1 MAKTKFIMDRAEDE
15 LNENQREYLKTLN
28 NQLRNKPREL
38 TKKQQQQI
46 IQVYKKAYMD
56 TINRGI
62 KNAYGDSKAVKNL
75 TAAYSQQIYD
85 ELLKVVMKYNSQAA
99 KDLSDINKQMMQLL
113 MGDGYQQIKEQV
125 DKLVDIVNA
134 DTVEQLIRGKLY
146 EDRKGLDKRL
156 WSCTN
161 TSGEKI
167 EDAVASCMA
176 EGMSAADMAEN
187 LKQFAMGGH
196 HTWSR
201 NKIREKLGSGYA
213 RKYSGGLDYESLR
226 LARTTITHQAQI
238 ETINT
243 RKVNPYMGG
252 VKWHSNHEAG
262 RTCDLCN
269 SRDGHIFI
277 VDKEDIPLDHPNGAC
292 WLEPV
297 WMINGKEATPEEIAK
312 DMRAWANG
320 EKNSGA
326 MDKIPEYKGL
336 GGTAKTKPKTTRVK
350 TTTTK
355 KKTATTKT
363 TKKTT
368 TTAQGG
374 IYTPEERAAKYT
386 ELHETLKKQI
396 SKTNKKYTTEGILEA
411 LKQAP
416 LDVQDIYLS
425 IGEFQRTNSTG
436 GAFYSLGD
444 KKIHMSLKDDR
455 NLRIRYFGEK
465 HRYDVLFHEWGHLID
480 DQGVTKRSKEYK
492 FADGKELMF
501 AKITM
506 DTAVKPTGLAQS
518 FERDMNNWKA
528 KWVEEKFQGKKTL
541 ADTPAPLVNGKFAD
555 FLQQNE
561 VFTIALQDAAR
572 GMSKGAVKTKWGHD
586 TNYYTRNAVGNINE
600 YEAACIEVSSELW
613 AEISSSMTQPETR
626 KFLYENFPEMMKS
639 YEKIVKKTLKTIKK

>member
-1 MAKTKFIMDRAEDE
+1 MAKTQFISDTQTQNG
-15 LNENQREYLKTLN
+15 LEYLETLN
-28 NQLRNKPREL
+28 KQLRNKPREL
-38 TKKQQQQI
+38 TKYQQQQI

-62 KNAYGDSKAVKNL
+62 KNAYGDNKAVKNL

-85 ELLKVVMKYNSQAA
+85 ELLKVVMKYNSKVAN
-99 KDLSDINKQMMQLL
+99 DLSDINKQMMQLL
-113 MGDGYQQIKEQV
+113 MGDGYQQIKDQV

-134 DTVEQLIRGKLY
+134 DTVEQLIRGKVY

-176 EGMSAADMAEN
+176 EGMGAAEMAEN
-187 LKQFAMGGH
+187 LKEFAMGGH

-213 RKYSGGLDYESLR
+213 RKYSGGLDYEALR
-226 LARTTITHQAQI
+226 LARTTITHQSQI

-269 SRDGHIFI
+269 ERDGHIFI

-326 MDKIPEYKGL
+326 MNKIPEYKGL
-336 GGTAKTKPKTTRVK
+336 GGTKQPAKSI
-350 TTTTK
+350 
-355 KKTATTKT
+355 KKTI
-363 TKKTT
+363 KK
-368 TTAQGG
+368 AVKQRG
-374 IYTPEERAAKYT
+374 IYTEEERAAKYT

-416 LDVQDIYLS
+416 LEVQDMYLS
-425 IGEFQRTNSTG
+425 IGKFQRTNSTG
-436 GAFYSLGD
+436 GAFYSPTD
-444 KKIHMSLKDDR
+444 KKIHMSLKDER
-455 NLRIRYFGEK
+455 NLRIQFGEK
-465 HRYDVLFHEWGHLID
+465 HRYDVLFHEWGHMID
-480 DQGVTKRSKEYK
+480 DQATPDDFKMYRFSGGSEPMYN
-492 FADGKELMF
+492 
-501 AKITM
+501 KITLKN
-506 DTAVKPTGLAQS
+506 AIKPTGLAQS
-518 FERDMNNWKA
+518 FERDMKNWQA
-528 KWVEEKFQGKKTL
+528 KWVQEKFHGKKTL
-541 ADTPAPLVNGKFAD
+541 ENTPAALVNGKFAD
-555 FLQQNE
+555 FLHDNE
-561 VFTIALQDAAR
+561 VFTIALQDAAK
-572 GMSKGAVKTKWGHD
+572 GMSAGAVKTKWGHD
-586 TNYYTRNAVGNINE
+586 AKYYTRNQDGNISA
-600 YEAACIEVSSELW
+600 YESACIEVSSELW
-613 AEISSSMTQPETR
+613 AEISSNMTQPETR

-639 YEKIVKKTLKTIKK
+639 YDKIVKDTLKQFKK

>member
-1 MAKTKFIMDRAEDE
+1 MGKTKFIMNKPEDE

-56 TINRGI
+56 TINKGI

-85 ELLKVVMKYNSQAA
+85 ELLKVVMKYNSKVAN
-99 KDLSDINKQMMQLL
+99 DLADINKQMMQLL
-113 MGDGYQQIKEQV
+113 MGDGYKQIKDQV

-134 DTVEQLIRGKLY
+134 DTVEQVIQGKLY
-146 EDRKGLDKRL
+146 EKRKGLDKRL

-176 EGMSAADMAEN
+176 EGMGAAEMAEN

-326 MDKIPEYKGL
+326 MNKIPEYKGL
-336 GGTAKTKPKTTRVK
+336 GGTAKSKVVK
-350 TTTTK
+350 SKATK
-355 KKTATTKT
+355 KRSTK
-363 TKKTT
+363 
-368 TTAQGG
+368 QRG
-374 IYTPEERAAKYT
+374 IYTQEERAAKYT
-386 ELHETLKKQI
+386 ELEQVLKKQI

-411 LKQAP
+411 LKHAP
-416 LDVQDIYLS
+416 LEVQDMYLS
-425 IGEFQRTNSTG
+425 IGKFQRTNSTG
-436 GAFYSLGD
+436 GAFYSPTD
-444 KKIHMSLKDDR
+444 KKIHMSLKDER
-455 NLRIRYFGEK
+455 NLRIQFGEK
-465 HRYDVLFHEWGHLID
+465 HRYDVLFHEWGHMID
-480 DQGVTKRSKEYK
+480 DQATPDDFKMYRFSGGSEPMYN
-492 FADGKELMF
+492 
-501 AKITM
+501 KITLKN
-506 DTAVKPTGLAQS
+506 AIKPTGLAQA

-528 KWVEEKFQGKKTL
+528 KWVEEKFHGKKTL
-541 ADTPAPLVNGKFAD
+541 DNTPAPLVNGKFAD
-555 FLQQNE
+555 FLHANE
-561 VFTIALQDAAR
+561 VHTIALQDAAK
-572 GMSKGAVKTKWGHD
+572 GMSAGAVKTKWGHD
-586 TNYYTRNAVGNINE
+586 LKYYTRNQDGNISA
-600 YEAACIEVSSELW
+600 YESACIEVSSELW
-613 AEISSSMTQPETR
+613 AEISSNMTQPETR

-639 YEKIVKKTLKTIKK
+639 YDKIVKDTLKQFKK

>member
-1 MAKTKFIMDRAEDE
+1 MARTEFSGVGNTQNSID
-15 LNENQREYLKTLN
+15 YFKTLN
-28 NQLRNKPREL
+28 GQLNNKPREL

-62 KNAYGDSKAVKNL
+62 KNAYGDNKAVKNL

-85 ELLKVVMKYNSQAA
+85 ELLKVVMKYNSKVA

-125 DKLVDIVNA
+125 DKLVDIVNT

-312 DMRAWANG
+312 DMKAWANG

-326 MDKIPEYKGL
+326 MNKIPEYKGL
-336 GGTAKTKPKTTRVK
+336 GGTETPTKSI
-350 TTTTK
+350 
-355 KKTATTKT
+355 KKTIKRAVK
-363 TKKTT
+363 
-368 TTAQGG
+368 QRG
-374 IYTPEERAAKYT
+374 IYTEEERAAKYT
-386 ELHETLKKQI
+386 ELEQVLKKQI

-416 LDVQDIYLS
+416 LEVQDMYLS
-425 IGEFQRTNSTG
+425 IGKFQRTNSTG
-436 GAFYSLGD
+436 GAFYSPTD
-444 KKIHMSLKDDR
+444 KKIHMSLKDER
-455 NLRIRYFGEK
+455 NLRIQFGEK
-465 HRYDVLFHEWGHLID
+465 HRYDVLFHEWGHMID
-480 DQGVTKRSKEYK
+480 DQATPDDFKMYRFSGGSEPMYN
-492 FADGKELMF
+492 
-501 AKITM
+501 KITLKN
-506 DTAVKPTGLAQS
+506 AIKPTGLAQA

-528 KWVEEKFQGKKTL
+528 KWVEEKFHGKKTL
-541 ADTPAPLVNGKFAD
+541 DNTPAPLVNGKFAD
-555 FLQQNE
+555 FLHDNE
-561 VFTIALQDAAR
+561 VFTIALQDAAK
-572 GMSKGAVKTKWGHD
+572 GMSAGAVKTKWGHD
-586 TNYYTRNAVGNINE
+586 AKYYTRNQDGNISA
-600 YEAACIEVSSELW
+600 YESACIEVSSELW

-639 YEKIVKKTLKTIKK
+639 YDKLVKDTLKQFKK

>member
-1 MAKTKFIMDRAEDE
+1 MGRTEFDGNRNTQNAID
-15 LNENQREYLKTLN
+15 YLKTLN
-28 NQLRNKPREL
+28 GQLNNKPKEL

-85 ELLKVVMKYNSQAA
+85 ELLKVVMKYNSKVAT
-99 KDLSDINKQMMQLL
+99 DLSDTNKQMMQLL
-113 MGDGYQQIKEQV
+113 MGDGYQQIKDQV

-134 DTVEQLIRGKLY
+134 DTVEQLIRGKVY

-187 LKQFAMGGH
+187 LKEFAMGGH

-213 RKYSGGLDYESLR
+213 RKYSSGLDYESLR

-312 DMRAWANG
+312 DMKAWANG

-326 MDKIPEYKGL
+326 MNKIPEYKGL
-336 GGTAKTKPKTTRVK
+336 GGTKAPAKSI
-350 TTTTK
+350 
-355 KKTATTKT
+355 KKTI
-363 TKKTT
+363 KK
-368 TTAQGG
+368 AVKQRG
-374 IYTPEERAAKYT
+374 IYTEEERAAKYT

-416 LDVQDIYLS
+416 LEVQDMYLS
-425 IGEFQRTNSTG
+425 IGKFQRTNSTG
-436 GAFYSLGD
+436 GAFYSPTD
-444 KKIHMSLKDDR
+444 KKIHMSLKDER
-455 NLRIRYFGEK
+455 NLRIQFGEK
-465 HRYDVLFHEWGHLID
+465 HRYDVLFHEWGHMID
-480 DQGVTKRSKEYK
+480 DQATPDDFKMYRFSGGSEPMYS
-492 FADGKELMF
+492 
-501 AKITM
+501 KITLKN
-506 DTAVKPTGLAQS
+506 AIKPTGLAQA

-528 KWVEEKFQGKKTL
+528 KWVEEKFHGKKTL
-541 ADTPAPLVNGKFAD
+541 DNTPAPLVNGKFAD
-555 FLQQNE
+555 FLHDNE
-561 VFTIALQDAAR
+561 VFTIALQDAAK
-572 GMSKGAVKTKWGHD
+572 GMSAGAVKTKWGHD
-586 TNYYTRNAVGNINE
+586 AKYYTRNQDGNISA
-600 YEAACIEVSSELW
+600 YESACIEVSSELW

-639 YEKIVKKTLKTIKK
+639 YDKLVKDTLKQFKK

>member
-1 MAKTKFIMDRAEDE
+1 MGRTEFDGNRNTQNAID
-15 LNENQREYLKTLN
+15 YLKTLN
-28 NQLRNKPREL
+28 GQLNNKPKEL

-85 ELLKVVMKYNSQAA
+85 ELLKVVMKYNSQVAS
-99 KDLSDINKQMMQLL
+99 DLSDINKQMMQLL
-113 MGDGYQQIKEQV
+113 MGDGYQQIKGQV

-134 DTVEQLIRGKLY
+134 DTVEQLIRGKVY
-146 EDRKGLDKRL
+146 EDRKGLNKRL

-176 EGMSAADMAEN
+176 EGMGAAEMAEN

-326 MDKIPEYKGL
+326 MNKIPEYKGL
-336 GGTAKTKPKTTRVK
+336 GGTKQPAKSI
-350 TTTTK
+350 
-355 KKTATTKT
+355 KKTI
-363 TKKTT
+363 KK
-368 TTAQGG
+368 AVKQRG
-374 IYTPEERAAKYT
+374 IYTEEERAAKYT

-416 LDVQDIYLS
+416 LEVQDMYLS
-425 IGEFQRTNSTG
+425 IGKFQRTNSTG
-436 GAFYSLGD
+436 GAFYSPTD
-444 KKIHMSLKDDR
+444 KKIHMSLKDER
-455 NLRIRYFGEK
+455 NLRIQFGEK
-465 HRYDVLFHEWGHLID
+465 HRYDVLFHEWGHMID
-480 DQGVTKRSKEYK
+480 DQATPDDFKMYRFSGGSEPMYN
-492 FADGKELMF
+492 
-501 AKITM
+501 KITLKN
-506 DTAVKPTGLAQS
+506 AIKPTGLAQS
-518 FERDMNNWKA
+518 FERDMKNWQA
-528 KWVEEKFQGKKTL
+528 KWVQEKFHGKKTL
-541 ADTPAPLVNGKFAD
+541 ENTPAALVNGKFAD
-555 FLQQNE
+555 FLHDNE
-561 VFTIALQDAAR
+561 VFTIALQDAAK
-572 GMSKGAVKTKWGHD
+572 GMSAGAVKTKWGHD
-586 TNYYTRNAVGNINE
+586 AKYYTRNQDGNISA
-600 YEAACIEVSSELW
+600 YESACIEVSSELW
-613 AEISSSMTQPETR
+613 AEISSNMTQPETR

-639 YEKIVKKTLKTIKK
+639 YDKIVKDTLKQFKK

>member
-1 MAKTKFIMDRAEDE
+1 MGRTEFSGVGNTQNSID
-15 LNENQREYLKTLN
+15 YFKTLN
-28 NQLRNKPREL
+28 GQLNNKPREL

-85 ELLKVVMKYNSQAA
+85 ELLKVVMKYNSKVAT
-99 KDLSDINKQMMQLL
+99 DLADVNKQMMQLL
-113 MGDGYQQIKEQV
+113 MGDGYKQIKDQV
-125 DKLVDIVNA
+125 DKLVDVVNA
-134 DTVEQLIRGKLY
+134 DTVEQVIRGKLY

-243 RKVNPYMGG
+243 KRVNPYMGG
-252 VKWHSNHEAG
+252 VQWHSNHEAG
-262 RTCDLCN
+262 RTCDACN
-269 SRDGHIFI
+269 ALDGRLFI
-277 VDKEDIPLDHPNGAC
+277 IDKEDIPLDHPNGAC

-297 WMINGKEATPEEIAK
+297 WMINGKKATPEDIAK

-336 GGTAKTKPKTTRVK
+336 GGTKTP
-350 TTTTK
+350 TK
-355 KKTATTKT
+355 SIKKTIKRAVK
-363 TKKTT
+363 
-368 TTAQGG
+368 QRG
-374 IYTPEERAAKYT
+374 IYTEEERAAKYT

-416 LDVQDIYLS
+416 LDVQDMYLS

-444 KKIHMSLKDDR
+444 KKIHMSLKDER

-480 DQGVTKRSKEYK
+480 DQGVAKRSKEYK

-555 FLQQNE
+555 FLDQNE
-561 VFTIALQDAAR
+561 VFTVALQDAVR

-639 YEKIVKKTLKTIKK
+639 YDKIVKDTLKQFKKK

>member
-1 MAKTKFIMDRAEDE
+1 MARTEFSGVGNTQNSID
-15 LNENQREYLKTLN
+15 YFKTLN
-28 NQLRNKPREL
+28 SQLNSKPREL

-56 TINRGI
+56 IINRNIQG
-62 KNAYGDSKAVKNL
+62 AYGDSKAVKNL

-85 ELLKVVMKYNSQAA
+85 ELLKVVKQYNSKAA
-99 KDLSDINKQMMQLL
+99 TQIADINKQMMQLL
-113 MGDGYQQIKEQV
+113 MGDGYQQIKDQV
-125 DKLVDIVNA
+125 DKLVDIVNK
-134 DTVEQLIRGKLY
+134 DTVDQLIRGKVY

-176 EGMSAADMAEN
+176 EGMGAADMAQN
-187 LKQFAMGGH
+187 LKEFAMGGH

-243 RKVNPYMGG
+243 KRVNPYMGG
-252 VKWHSNHEAG
+252 VQWHSNHEAG

-269 SRDGHIFI
+269 ERDGRIFI

-297 WMINGKEATPEEIAK
+297 WMINGKKASPEEIAK
-312 DMRAWANG
+312 DMKAWANG

-336 GGTAKTKPKTTRVK
+336 GGTAKPKTTKAKTTRVK
-350 TTTTK
+350 TTKSKATK
-355 KKTATTKT
+355 
-363 TKKTT
+363 
-368 TTAQGG
+368 GG
-374 IYTPEERAAKYT
+374 IYTEEERAAKYV

-416 LDVQDIYLS
+416 LDVQDMYLS

-436 GAFYSLGD
+436 GAFYSPTD
-444 KKIHMSLKDDR
+444 KKIHMSLKDER
-455 NLRIRYFGEK
+455 NLRINNFGEK
-465 HRYDVLFHEWGHLID
+465 HRYDVLFHEWGHMID
-480 DQGVTKRSKEYK
+480 DQGTPDDFKMYRFSGGSEPMYN
-492 FADGKELMF
+492 
-501 AKITM
+501 KITLKN
-506 DTAVKPTGLAQS
+506 AIKPTGLAQS
-518 FERDMNNWKA
+518 FERDMKNWQA
-528 KWVEEKFQGKKTL
+528 KWVEEKFHGKKTL
-541 ADTPAPLVNGKFAD
+541 DNTPAALVNGKFAD
-555 FLQQNE
+555 FLHENE
-561 VFTIALQDAAR
+561 LYTIALQDAAK
-572 GMSKGAVKTKWGHD
+572 GMSLGAVKTRWGHD
-586 TNYYTRNAVGNINE
+586 LSYYKRNASRQITE
-600 YEAACIEVSSELW
+600 YESACVEVSSELW

-639 YEKIVKKTLKTIKK
+639 YDKMVKDTLKEYKKKVVSK

>member
-1 MAKTKFIMDRAEDE
+1 MGRTEFDGNRNTQNAID
-15 LNENQREYLKTLN
+15 YLKTLN
-28 NQLRNKPREL
+28 GQLNNKPKEL

-62 KNAYGDSKAVKNL
+62 KNAYGDNKAVKNL

-213 RKYSGGLDYESLR
+213 RKYSSGLDYESLR

-312 DMRAWANG
+312 DMKAWANG

-326 MDKIPEYKGL
+326 MNKIPEYKGL
-336 GGTAKTKPKTTRVK
+336 GGTKAPAKSI
-350 TTTTK
+350 
-355 KKTATTKT
+355 KKTI
-363 TKKTT
+363 KK
-368 TTAQGG
+368 AVKQRG
-374 IYTPEERAAKYT
+374 IYTEEERAAKYT

-416 LDVQDIYLS
+416 LEVQDMYLS
-425 IGEFQRTNSTG
+425 IGKFQRTNSTG
-436 GAFYSLGD
+436 GAFYSPTD
-444 KKIHMSLKDDR
+444 KKIHMSLKDER
-455 NLRIRYFGEK
+455 NLRIQFGEK
-465 HRYDVLFHEWGHLID
+465 HRYDVLFHEWGHMID
-480 DQGVTKRSKEYK
+480 DQATPDDFKMYRFSGGSEPMYN
-492 FADGKELMF
+492 
-501 AKITM
+501 KITLKN
-506 DTAVKPTGLAQS
+506 AIKPTGLAQS
-518 FERDMNNWKA
+518 FERDMKNWQA
-528 KWVEEKFQGKKTL
+528 KWVQEKFHGKKTL
-541 ADTPAPLVNGKFAD
+541 ENTPAALVNGKFAD
-555 FLQQNE
+555 FLHDNE
-561 VFTIALQDAAR
+561 VFTIALQDAAK
-572 GMSKGAVKTKWGHD
+572 GMSAGAVKTKWGHD
-586 TNYYTRNAVGNINE
+586 AKYYTRNQDGNISA
-600 YEAACIEVSSELW
+600 YESACIEVSSELW

-639 YEKIVKKTLKTIKK
+639 YDKLVKDTLKQFKK

>member
-1 MAKTKFIMDRAEDE
+1 MGRTEFSGVGNTQNSID
-15 LNENQREYLKTLN
+15 YLKTLN
-28 NQLRNKPREL
+28 GQLNNKPKEL

-75 TAAYSQQIYD
+75 TVSYSQQIYD
-85 ELLKVVMKYNSQAA
+85 ELLKVVMKYNSKVA

-134 DTVEQLIRGKLY
+134 DTVEQLIRGKVY

-187 LKQFAMGGH
+187 LKEFAMGGH

-213 RKYSGGLDYESLR
+213 RKYSSGLDYESLR

-326 MDKIPEYKGL
+326 MNKIPEYKGL
-336 GGTAKTKPKTTRVK
+336 GGTKAPAKSI
-350 TTTTK
+350 
-355 KKTATTKT
+355 KKTI
-363 TKKTT
+363 KK
-368 TTAQGG
+368 AVKQRG
-374 IYTPEERAAKYT
+374 IYTEEERAAKYT

-416 LDVQDIYLS
+416 LEVQDMYLS
-425 IGEFQRTNSTG
+425 IGKFQRTNSTG
-436 GAFYSLGD
+436 GAFYSPTD
-444 KKIHMSLKDDR
+444 KKIHMSLKDER
-455 NLRIRYFGEK
+455 NLRIQFGEK
-465 HRYDVLFHEWGHLID
+465 HRYDVLFHEWGHMID
-480 DQGVTKRSKEYK
+480 DQATPDDFKMYRFSGGSEPMYN
-492 FADGKELMF
+492 
-501 AKITM
+501 KITLKN
-506 DTAVKPTGLAQS
+506 AIKPTGLAQS
-518 FERDMNNWKA
+518 FERDMKNWQA
-528 KWVEEKFQGKKTL
+528 KWVQEKFHGKKTL
-541 ADTPAPLVNGKFAD
+541 ENTPAALVNGKFAD
-555 FLQQNE
+555 FLHDNE
-561 VFTIALQDAAR
+561 VFTIALQDAAK
-572 GMSKGAVKTKWGHD
+572 GMSAGAVKTKWGHD
-586 TNYYTRNAVGNINE
+586 AKYYTRNQDGNISA
-600 YEAACIEVSSELW
+600 YESACIEVSSELW
-613 AEISSSMTQPETR
+613 AEISSNMTQPETR

-639 YEKIVKKTLKTIKK
+639 YDKIVKDTLKQFKKK

>member
-1 MAKTKFIMDRAEDE
+1 MGRTEFSGVGNTQNSID
-15 LNENQREYLKTLN
+15 YFKTLN
-28 NQLRNKPREL
+28 GQLNNKPREL

-85 ELLKVVMKYNSQAA
+85 ELLKVVMKYNSKVAT
-99 KDLSDINKQMMQLL
+99 DLADVNKQMMQLL
-113 MGDGYQQIKEQV
+113 MGDGYKQIKDQV

-134 DTVEQLIRGKLY
+134 DTVEQVIRGKLY

-176 EGMSAADMAEN
+176 EGMGAAEMAQN
-187 LKQFAMGGH
+187 LKEFAMGGH

-226 LARTTITHQAQI
+226 LARTTITHQAQV

-243 RKVNPYMGG
+243 KRVNPYMGG
-252 VKWHSNHEAG
+252 VQWHSNHEAG
-262 RTCDLCN
+262 RTCDACN
-269 SRDGHIFI
+269 ALDGRLFI
-277 VDKEDIPLDHPNGAC
+277 IDKEDIPLDHPNGAC

-297 WMINGKEATPEEIAK
+297 WMINGKKATPEDIAK

-336 GGTAKTKPKTTRVK
+336 GGTKTP
-350 TTTTK
+350 TK
-355 KKTATTKT
+355 SIKKTIKRAVK
-363 TKKTT
+363 
-368 TTAQGG
+368 QRG
-374 IYTPEERAAKYT
+374 IYTEEERAAKYT

-416 LDVQDIYLS
+416 LDVQDMYLS

-444 KKIHMSLKDDR
+444 KKIHMSLKDER

-480 DQGVTKRSKEYK
+480 DQGVAKRSKEYK

-555 FLQQNE
+555 FLDQNE
-561 VFTIALQDAAR
+561 VFTVALQDAAR

-613 AEISSSMTQPETR
+613 AEISSNMTQPETR

-639 YEKIVKKTLKTIKK
+639 YDKIVKDTLKQFKKK

>member
-1 MAKTKFIMDRAEDE
+1 MGRTEFDGNRNTQNAID
-15 LNENQREYLKTLN
+15 YLKTLN
-28 NQLRNKPREL
+28 GQLNNKPKEL

-99 KDLSDINKQMMQLL
+99 KDLSDTNKQMMQLL
-113 MGDGYQQIKEQV
+113 MGDGYQQIKDQV

-134 DTVEQLIRGKLY
+134 DTVEQLIRGKVY

-187 LKQFAMGGH
+187 LKEFAMGGH

-201 NKIREKLGSGYA
+201 NKIREKLGSGYV
-213 RKYSGGLDYESLR
+213 RKYSSGLDYESLR

-312 DMRAWANG
+312 DMKAWANG

-326 MDKIPEYKGL
+326 MNKIPEYKGL
-336 GGTAKTKPKTTRVK
+336 GGTKAPAKSI
-350 TTTTK
+350 
-355 KKTATTKT
+355 KKTI
-363 TKKTT
+363 KK
-368 TTAQGG
+368 AVKQRG
-374 IYTPEERAAKYT
+374 IYTEEERAAKYT

-416 LDVQDIYLS
+416 LEVQDMYLS
-425 IGEFQRTNSTG
+425 IGKFQRTNSTG
-436 GAFYSLGD
+436 GAFYSPTD
-444 KKIHMSLKDDR
+444 KKIHMSLKDER
-455 NLRIRYFGEK
+455 NLRIQFGEK
-465 HRYDVLFHEWGHLID
+465 HRYDVLFHEWGHMID
-480 DQGVTKRSKEYK
+480 DQATRDDFKMYRFSGGSEPMYS
-492 FADGKELMF
+492 
-501 AKITM
+501 KITLKN
-506 DTAVKPTGLAQS
+506 AIKPTGLAQA

-528 KWVEEKFQGKKTL
+528 KWVEEKFHGKKTL
-541 ADTPAPLVNGKFAD
+541 DNTPAPLVNGKFAD
-555 FLQQNE
+555 FLHDNE
-561 VFTIALQDAAR
+561 VFTIALQDAAK
-572 GMSKGAVKTKWGHD
+572 GMSAGAVKTKWGHD
-586 TNYYTRNAVGNINE
+586 AKYYTRNQDGNISA
-600 YEAACIEVSSELW
+600 YESACIEVSSELW

-639 YEKIVKKTLKTIKK
+639 YDKLVKDTLKQFKK

>member
-1 MAKTKFIMDRAEDE
+1 MGRTEFSGVGNTQNSID
-15 LNENQREYLKTLN
+15 YFKTLN
-28 NQLRNKPREL
+28 GQLNNKPKEL

-75 TAAYSQQIYD
+75 TATYSQQIYD
-85 ELLKVVMKYNSQAA
+85 ELLKVVMKYNSKVA
-99 KDLSDINKQMMQLL
+99 KDLSNINKQMMQLL

-134 DTVEQLIRGKLY
+134 DTVEQLIRGKVY

-213 RKYSGGLDYESLR
+213 RKYSSGLDYESLR

-336 GGTAKTKPKTTRVK
+336 GGTKTPAKSI
-350 TTTTK
+350 
-355 KKTATTKT
+355 KKTI
-363 TKKTT
+363 KK
-368 TTAQGG
+368 AVKQRG
-374 IYTPEERAAKYT
+374 IYTEEERAAKYT

-416 LDVQDIYLS
+416 LEVQDMYLS

-436 GAFYSLGD
+436 GAFYSPTD
-444 KKIHMSLKDDR
+444 KKIHMSLKDER

-480 DQGVTKRSKEYK
+480 DQGVAKRSKEYK

-555 FLQQNE
+555 FLDQNE
-561 VFTIALQDAAR
+561 VFTVALQDAAR

-613 AEISSSMTQPETR
+613 AEISSNMTQPETR

-639 YEKIVKKTLKTIKK
+639 YDKIVKDTLKQFKKK

>member
-1 MAKTKFIMDRAEDE
+1 MGRTEFDDNRNTQNAID
-15 LNENQREYLKTLN
+15 YLKTLN
-28 NQLRNKPREL
+28 GQLNNKPKEL

-85 ELLKVVMKYNSQAA
+85 ELLKVVMKYNSKVAN
-99 KDLSDINKQMMQLL
+99 DLADINKQMMQLL
-113 MGDGYQQIKEQV
+113 MGDGYKQIKDQV

-134 DTVEQLIRGKLY
+134 DTVEQVIRGKLY

-176 EGMSAADMAEN
+176 EGMGAAEMAEN

-213 RKYSGGLDYESLR
+213 GKYSGGLDYESLR
-226 LARTTITHQAQI
+226 LARTTITHQAQV

-243 RKVNPYMGG
+243 KRVNPYMGG

-269 SRDGHIFI
+269 ERDGRIFI
-277 VDKEDIPLDHPNGAC
+277 VDKDDIPLDHPNGAC

-326 MDKIPEYKGL
+326 MNKIPEYKGL
-336 GGTAKTKPKTTRVK
+336 GGTKQPAKSI
-350 TTTTK
+350 
-355 KKTATTKT
+355 KKTI
-363 TKKTT
+363 KK
-368 TTAQGG
+368 AVKQRG
-374 IYTPEERAAKYT
+374 IYTEEERAAKYT

-416 LDVQDIYLS
+416 LDVQDMYLS

-444 KKIHMSLKDDR
+444 KKIHMSLKDER

-480 DQGVTKRSKEYK
+480 DQGVAKRSKEYK

-541 ADTPAPLVNGKFAD
+541 ADTPASLVNGKFAD
-555 FLQQNE
+555 FLDQNE
-561 VFTIALQDAAR
+561 VFTVALQDAAR

-613 AEISSSMTQPETR
+613 AELSSNMTQPETR

-639 YEKIVKKTLKTIKK
+639 YDKIVKDTLKQFKK

>member
-1 MAKTKFIMDRAEDE
+1 MEVLGRTEFDGNRNTQNAID
-15 LNENQREYLKTLN
+15 YLKTLN
-28 NQLRNKPREL
+28 GQLNNKPKEL

-99 KDLSDINKQMMQLL
+99 KDLSDTNKQMMQLL
-113 MGDGYQQIKEQV
+113 MGDGYQQIKDQV

-134 DTVEQLIRGKLY
+134 DTVEQLIRGKVY

-187 LKQFAMGGH
+187 LKEFAMGGH

-213 RKYSGGLDYESLR
+213 RKYSSGLDYESLR

-312 DMRAWANG
+312 DMKAWANG

-326 MDKIPEYKGL
+326 MNKIPEYKGL
-336 GGTAKTKPKTTRVK
+336 GGTKAPAKSI
-350 TTTTK
+350 
-355 KKTATTKT
+355 KKTI
-363 TKKTT
+363 KK
-368 TTAQGG
+368 AVKQRG
-374 IYTPEERAAKYT
+374 IYTEEERAAKYT

-416 LDVQDIYLS
+416 LEVQDMYLS
-425 IGEFQRTNSTG
+425 IGKFQRTNSTG
-436 GAFYSLGD
+436 GAFYSPTD
-444 KKIHMSLKDDR
+444 KKIHMSLKDER
-455 NLRIRYFGEK
+455 NLRIQFGEK
-465 HRYDVLFHEWGHLID
+465 HRYDVLFHEWGHMID
-480 DQGVTKRSKEYK
+480 DQATPDDFKMYRFSGGSEPMYS
-492 FADGKELMF
+492 
-501 AKITM
+501 KITLKN
-506 DTAVKPTGLAQS
+506 AIKPTGLAQA

-528 KWVEEKFQGKKTL
+528 KWVEEKFHGKKTL
-541 ADTPAPLVNGKFAD
+541 DNTPAPLVNGKFAD
-555 FLQQNE
+555 FLHDNE
-561 VFTIALQDAAR
+561 VFTIALQDAAK
-572 GMSKGAVKTKWGHD
+572 GMSAGAVKTKWGHD
-586 TNYYTRNAVGNINE
+586 AKYYTRNQDGNISA
-600 YEAACIEVSSELW
+600 YESACIEVSSELW

-639 YEKIVKKTLKTIKK
+639 YDKLVKDTLKQFKK

>member
-1 MAKTKFIMDRAEDE
+1 MARTEFDGNRNTQNAID
-15 LNENQREYLKTLN
+15 YLKTLN
-28 NQLRNKPREL
+28 GQLNNKPKEL

-62 KNAYGDSKAVKNL
+62 KNAYGDDKAVKNL

-85 ELLKVVMKYNSQAA
+85 ELLKVVMKYNSQVAS
-99 KDLSDINKQMMQLL
+99 DLSDINKQMMQLL
-113 MGDGYQQIKEQV
+113 MGDGYQQIKGQV

-134 DTVEQLIRGKLY
+134 DTVEQLIRGKVY
-146 EDRKGLDKRL
+146 EDRKGLNKRL

-176 EGMSAADMAEN
+176 EGMGAAEMAEN

-213 RKYSGGLDYESLR
+213 RKYSSGLDYESLR
-226 LARTTITHQAQI
+226 LARTTITHQSQI

-269 SRDGHIFI
+269 ERDGHIFI

-326 MDKIPEYKGL
+326 MNKIPEYKGL
-336 GGTAKTKPKTTRVK
+336 GGTKQPAKSI
-350 TTTTK
+350 
-355 KKTATTKT
+355 KKTI
-363 TKKTT
+363 KK
-368 TTAQGG
+368 AVKQRG
-374 IYTPEERAAKYT
+374 IYTEEERAAKYT

-416 LDVQDIYLS
+416 LEVQDMYLS
-425 IGEFQRTNSTG
+425 IGKFQRTNSTG
-436 GAFYSLGD
+436 GAFYSPTD
-444 KKIHMSLKDDR
+444 KKIHMSLKDER
-455 NLRIRYFGEK
+455 NLRIQFGEK
-465 HRYDVLFHEWGHLID
+465 HRYDVLFHEWGHMID
-480 DQGVTKRSKEYK
+480 DQATPDDFKMYRFSGGSEPMYN
-492 FADGKELMF
+492 
-501 AKITM
+501 KITLKN
-506 DTAVKPTGLAQS
+506 AIKPTGLAQS
-518 FERDMNNWKA
+518 FERDMKNWQA
-528 KWVEEKFQGKKTL
+528 KWVQEKFHGKKTL
-541 ADTPAPLVNGKFAD
+541 ENTPAALVNGKFAD
-555 FLQQNE
+555 FLHDNE
-561 VFTIALQDAAR
+561 VFTIALQDAAK
-572 GMSKGAVKTKWGHD
+572 GMSAGAVKTKWGHD
-586 TNYYTRNAVGNINE
+586 AKYYTRNQDGNISA
-600 YEAACIEVSSELW
+600 YESACIEVSSELW
-613 AEISSSMTQPETR
+613 AEISSNMTQPETR

-639 YEKIVKKTLKTIKK
+639 YDKIVKDTLKQFKK

>member
-1 MAKTKFIMDRAEDE
+1 MGRTEFDGNRNTQNAID
-15 LNENQREYLKTLN
+15 YLKTLN
-28 NQLRNKPREL
+28 GQLNNKPKEL

-62 KNAYGDSKAVKNL
+62 KNAYGDNKAVKNL

-134 DTVEQLIRGKLY
+134 DTVEQLIRGKVY

-167 EDAVASCMA
+167 EDAVASCMS

-187 LKQFAMGGH
+187 LKEFAMGGH

-213 RKYSGGLDYESLR
+213 RKYSSGLDYESLR

-326 MDKIPEYKGL
+326 MNKIPEYKGL
-336 GGTAKTKPKTTRVK
+336 GGTKAPAKSI
-350 TTTTK
+350 
-355 KKTATTKT
+355 KKTI
-363 TKKTT
+363 KK
-368 TTAQGG
+368 AVKQRG
-374 IYTPEERAAKYT
+374 IYTEEERAAKYT

-416 LDVQDIYLS
+416 LEVQDMYLS
-425 IGEFQRTNSTG
+425 IGKFQRTNSTG
-436 GAFYSLGD
+436 GAFYSPTD
-444 KKIHMSLKDDR
+444 KKIHMSLKDER
-455 NLRIRYFGEK
+455 NLRIQFGEK
-465 HRYDVLFHEWGHLID
+465 HRYDVLFHEWGHMID
-480 DQGVTKRSKEYK
+480 DQATPDDFKMYRFSGGSEPMYS
-492 FADGKELMF
+492 
-501 AKITM
+501 KITLKN
-506 DTAVKPTGLAQS
+506 AIKPTGLAQA

-528 KWVEEKFQGKKTL
+528 KWVEEKFHGKKTL
-541 ADTPAPLVNGKFAD
+541 DNTPAPLVNGKFAD
-555 FLQQNE
+555 FLHDNE
-561 VFTIALQDAAR
+561 VFTIALQDAAK
-572 GMSKGAVKTKWGHD
+572 GMSAGAVKTKWGHD
-586 TNYYTRNAVGNINE
+586 AKYYTRNQDGNISA
-600 YEAACIEVSSELW
+600 YESACIEVSSELW

-639 YEKIVKKTLKTIKK
+639 YDKIVKDTLKQFKK

>member
-1 MAKTKFIMDRAEDE
+1 MGRTEFSGVGNTQNSID
-15 LNENQREYLKTLN
+15 YFKTLN
-28 NQLRNKPREL
+28 GQLNNKPREL

-85 ELLKVVMKYNSQAA
+85 ELLKVVMKYNSKVAT
-99 KDLSDINKQMMQLL
+99 DLADVNKQMMQLL
-113 MGDGYQQIKEQV
+113 MGDGYKQIKDQV
-125 DKLVDIVNA
+125 DKLVDVVNA
-134 DTVEQLIRGKLY
+134 DTVEQVIRGKLY

-243 RKVNPYMGG
+243 KRVNPYMGG
-252 VKWHSNHEAG
+252 VQWHSNHEAG
-262 RTCDLCN
+262 RTCDACN
-269 SRDGHIFI
+269 ALDGRLFI
-277 VDKEDIPLDHPNGAC
+277 IDKEDIPLDHPNGAC

-297 WMINGKEATPEEIAK
+297 WMINGKKATPEDIAK
-312 DMRAWANG
+312 DMKAWANG

-336 GGTAKTKPKTTRVK
+336 GGTKTP
-350 TTTTK
+350 TK
-355 KKTATTKT
+355 SIKKTIKSAVK
-363 TKKTT
+363 
-368 TTAQGG
+368 QRG
-374 IYTPEERAAKYT
+374 IYTEEERAAKYT

-416 LDVQDIYLS
+416 LDVQDMYLS

-444 KKIHMSLKDDR
+444 KKIHMSLKDER

-480 DQGVTKRSKEYK
+480 DQGVAKRSKEYK

-555 FLQQNE
+555 FLDQNE
-561 VFTIALQDAAR
+561 VFTVALQDAAR

-613 AEISSSMTQPETR
+613 AEISSNMTQPETR

-639 YEKIVKKTLKTIKK
+639 YDKIVKDTLKQFKKK

>member
-1 MAKTKFIMDRAEDE
+1 MGKTKFIMNKPEDE

-85 ELLKVVMKYNSQAA
+85 ELLKVVMKYNSQVAS
-99 KDLSDINKQMMQLL
+99 DLSDINKQMMQLL
-113 MGDGYQQIKEQV
+113 MGDGYQQIKGQV

-134 DTVEQLIRGKLY
+134 DTVEQLIRGKVY
-146 EDRKGLDKRL
+146 EDRKGLNKRL

-176 EGMSAADMAEN
+176 EGMGAAEMAEN

-213 RKYSGGLDYESLR
+213 RKYSSGLDYESLR
-226 LARTTITHQAQI
+226 LARTTITHQSQI

-269 SRDGHIFI
+269 ERDGHIFI

-326 MDKIPEYKGL
+326 MNKIPEYKGL
-336 GGTAKTKPKTTRVK
+336 GGTKQPAKSI
-350 TTTTK
+350 
-355 KKTATTKT
+355 KKTI
-363 TKKTT
+363 KK
-368 TTAQGG
+368 AVKQRG
-374 IYTPEERAAKYT
+374 IYTEEERAAKYT

-416 LDVQDIYLS
+416 LEVQDMYLS
-425 IGEFQRTNSTG
+425 IGKFQRTNSTG
-436 GAFYSLGD
+436 GAFYSPTD
-444 KKIHMSLKDDR
+444 KKIHMSLKDER
-455 NLRIRYFGEK
+455 NLRIQFGEK
-465 HRYDVLFHEWGHLID
+465 HRYDVLFHEWGHMID
-480 DQGVTKRSKEYK
+480 DQATPDDFKMYRFSGGSEPMYN
-492 FADGKELMF
+492 
-501 AKITM
+501 KITLKN
-506 DTAVKPTGLAQS
+506 AIKPTGLAQS
-518 FERDMNNWKA
+518 FERDMKNWQA
-528 KWVEEKFQGKKTL
+528 KWVQEKFHGKKTL
-541 ADTPAPLVNGKFAD
+541 ENTPAALVNGKFAD
-555 FLQQNE
+555 FLHDNE
-561 VFTIALQDAAR
+561 VFTIALQDAAK
-572 GMSKGAVKTKWGHD
+572 GMSAGAVKTKWGHD
-586 TNYYTRNAVGNINE
+586 AKYYTRNQDGNISA
-600 YEAACIEVSSELW
+600 YESACIEVSSELW
-613 AEISSSMTQPETR
+613 AEISSNMTQPETR

-639 YEKIVKKTLKTIKK
+639 YDKIVKDTLKQFKK

>member
-1 MAKTKFIMDRAEDE
+1 MGRTEFDGNRNTQNAID
-15 LNENQREYLKTLN
+15 YLKTLN
-28 NQLRNKPREL
+28 GQLNNKPREL

-85 ELLKVVMKYNSQAA
+85 ELLKVVMKYNSKVAT
-99 KDLSDINKQMMQLL
+99 DLADVNKQMMQLL
-113 MGDGYQQIKEQV
+113 MGDGYKQIKDQV
-125 DKLVDIVNA
+125 DKLVDVVNA
-134 DTVEQLIRGKLY
+134 DTVEQVIRGKLY

-187 LKQFAMGGH
+187 LKEFAMGGH

-213 RKYSGGLDYESLR
+213 RKYSSGLDYESLR

-312 DMRAWANG
+312 DMKAWANG

-326 MDKIPEYKGL
+326 MNKIPEYKGL
-336 GGTAKTKPKTTRVK
+336 GGTKAPAKSI
-350 TTTTK
+350 
-355 KKTATTKT
+355 KKTI
-363 TKKTT
+363 KK
-368 TTAQGG
+368 AVKQRG
-374 IYTPEERAAKYT
+374 IYTEEERAAKYT

-416 LDVQDIYLS
+416 LEVQDMYLS
-425 IGEFQRTNSTG
+425 IGKFQRTNSTG
-436 GAFYSLGD
+436 GAFYSPTD
-444 KKIHMSLKDDR
+444 KKIHMSLKDER
-455 NLRIRYFGEK
+455 NLRIQFGEK
-465 HRYDVLFHEWGHLID
+465 HRYDVLFHEWGHMID
-480 DQGVTKRSKEYK
+480 DQATPDDFKMYRFSGGSEPMYS
-492 FADGKELMF
+492 
-501 AKITM
+501 KITLKN
-506 DTAVKPTGLAQS
+506 AIKPTGLAQA

-528 KWVEEKFQGKKTL
+528 KWVEEKFHGKKTL
-541 ADTPAPLVNGKFAD
+541 DNTPAPLVNGKFAD
-555 FLQQNE
+555 FLHDNE
-561 VFTIALQDAAR
+561 VFTIALQDAAK
-572 GMSKGAVKTKWGHD
+572 GMSAGAVKTKWGHD
-586 TNYYTRNAVGNINE
+586 AKYYTRNQDGNISA
-600 YEAACIEVSSELW
+600 YESACIEVSSELW

-639 YEKIVKKTLKTIKK
+639 YDKLVKDTLKQFKK

>member
-1 MAKTKFIMDRAEDE
+1 MGRTEFSGVGNTQNSID
-15 LNENQREYLKTLN
+15 YFKTLN
-28 NQLRNKPREL
+28 SQLNSKPREL

-85 ELLKVVMKYNSQAA
+85 ELLKVVMKYNSKVAN
-99 KDLSDINKQMMQLL
+99 DLADINKQMMQLL
-113 MGDGYQQIKEQV
+113 MGDEYQQIKDQV

-134 DTVEQLIRGKLY
+134 DTVEQIIRGKVY

-167 EDAVASCMA
+167 ENAVASCMT

-187 LKQFAMGGH
+187 LKEFAMGGH

-226 LARTTITHQAQI
+226 LARTTITHQAQV

-243 RKVNPYMGG
+243 KKVNPYMGG
-252 VKWHSNHEAG
+252 VQWHSNHEAG
-262 RTCDLCN
+262 RTCDACN
-269 SRDGHIFI
+269 ALDGRLFI
-277 VDKEDIPLDHPNGAC
+277 IDKEDIPLDHPNGAC

-297 WMINGKEATPEEIAK
+297 WMINGKKASPEDIAK

-336 GGTAKTKPKTTRVK
+336 GGTAKPKAKTTRVK
-350 TTTTK
+350 TTKTK
-355 KKTATTKT
+355 ATKT
-363 TKKTT
+363 KDK
-368 TTAQGG
+368 AAKINKG
-374 IYTPEERAAKYT
+374 IYTEEERAAKYA
-386 ELHETLKKQI
+386 EMEKTLKKQI

-416 LDVQDIYLS
+416 LDVQDMYLS
-425 IGEFQRTNSTG
+425 IGKFQRTNSTG
-436 GAFYSLGD
+436 GAFYSPTD
-444 KKIHMSLKDDR
+444 KKIHMSLKDER
-455 NLRIRYFGEK
+455 NLRINNFGEK
-465 HRYDVLFHEWGHLID
+465 HRYDVLFHEWGHMID
-480 DQGVTKRSKEYK
+480 DQGTPDDFKMYRFSGGSEPMYS
-492 FADGKELMF
+492 
-501 AKITM
+501 KITLKN
-506 DTAVKPTGLAQS
+506 AIKPTGLAQA

-528 KWVEEKFQGKKTL
+528 KWVEEKFHGKKTL
-541 ADTPAPLVNGKFAD
+541 DNTPAPLVNGKFAD
-555 FLQQNE
+555 FLHANE
-561 VFTIALQDAAR
+561 LYTIALQDAAK
-572 GMSKGAVKTKWGHD
+572 GMSAGAVKTKWGHD
-586 TNYYTRNAVGNINE
+586 LKYYTRNQDGNISA
-600 YEAACIEVSSELW
+600 YESACIEVSSELW
-613 AEISSSMTQPETR
+613 AEISSNMTQPETR

-639 YEKIVKKTLKTIKK
+639 YDKIVKDTLKQFKK

>member
-1 MAKTKFIMDRAEDE
+1 MGRTEFSGVGNSQNSID
-15 LNENQREYLKTLN
+15 YFKTLN
-28 NQLRNKPREL
+28 GQLNNKPREL

-62 KNAYGDSKAVKNL
+62 KNAYGDDKAVKNL

-85 ELLKVVMKYNSQAA
+85 ELLKVVMKYNSKVAN
-99 KDLSDINKQMMQLL
+99 DLADINKQMMQLL
-113 MGDGYQQIKEQV
+113 MGDDYQRIKDQV
-125 DKLVDIVNA
+125 DDLVDIVNA
-134 DTVEQLIRGKLY
+134 DTVEQVIRGKLY

-176 EGMSAADMAEN
+176 EGMGATEMAQN
-187 LKQFAMGGH
+187 LKEFAMGGH

-226 LARTTITHQAQI
+226 LARTTITHQAQV

-243 RKVNPYMGG
+243 KRVNPYMGG

-269 SRDGHIFI
+269 ERDGHIFI

-312 DMRAWANG
+312 DMKAWANG

-336 GGTAKTKPKTTRVK
+336 GGTAKPKPKAKTTRVK
-350 TTTTK
+350 TTK
-355 KKTATTKT
+355 KAKT
-363 TKKTT
+363 TDKAAKINK
-368 TTAQGG
+368 G
-374 IYTPEERAAKYT
+374 IYTEEERAAKYA
-386 ELHETLKKQI
+386 EMEQTLKKELRT
-396 SKTNKKYTTEGILEA
+396 TNKKYTVDGVLDA
-411 LKQAP
+411 LQQAP
-416 LDVQDIYLS
+416 LDVQDMYLS
-425 IGEFQRTNSTG
+425 VGKFQRTTSTG
-436 GAFYSLGD
+436 GAFYSPSD
-444 KKIHMSLKDDR
+444 FKIHMSFSDDR
-455 NLRIRYFGEK
+455 NLRIRFGEK

-480 DQGVTKRSKEYK
+480 DQGAGDKIKNYK
-492 FADGKELMF
+492 FSGGSERMYTKLTLKDA
-501 AKITM
+501 I
-506 DTAVKPTGLAQS
+506 KPTGLAQS
-518 FERDMNNWKA
+518 FEKDMNNWKA
-528 KWVEEKFQGKKTL
+528 KWVEEKFHGKKTL
-541 ADTPAPLVNGKFAD
+541 ENTPAPLVNGKFAD
-555 FLQQNE
+555 FLHENE
-561 VFTIALQDAAR
+561 LFTIALQDAAK
-572 GMSKGAVKTKWGHD
+572 GMSAGAVKTRWGHD
-586 TNYYTRNAVGNINE
+586 LKYYTRNQDGNISA
-600 YEAACIEVSSELW
+600 YESACIEVSSELW
-613 AEISSSMTQPETR
+613 AEINSSMTQPETR
-626 KFLYENFPEMMKS
+626 EFLYENFPEMMKS
-639 YEKIVKKTLKTIKK
+639 YEKLVKATLKEYKKK

>member
-1 MAKTKFIMDRAEDE
+1 MGRTEFSGVGNTQNSID
-15 LNENQREYLKTLN
+15 YFKTLN
-28 NQLRNKPREL
+28 SQLNSKPREL
-38 TKKQQQQI
+38 TKYQQQQI

-85 ELLKVVMKYNSQAA
+85 ELLKVVMKYNSKVAN
-99 KDLSDINKQMMQLL
+99 DLSDINKQMMQLL
-113 MGDGYQQIKEQV
+113 MGDGYKQIKDQV

-134 DTVEQLIRGKLY
+134 DTVEQLIRGKVY

-176 EGMSAADMAEN
+176 EGMGAAEMAEN
-187 LKQFAMGGH
+187 LKEFAMGGH

-201 NKIREKLGSGYA
+201 NKIKEKLGSGYA

-226 LARTTITHQAQI
+226 LARTTITHQSQI

-269 SRDGHIFI
+269 ERDGHIFI

-326 MDKIPEYKGL
+326 MNKIPEYKGL
-336 GGTAKTKPKTTRVK
+336 GGTKQPAKSI
-350 TTTTK
+350 
-355 KKTATTKT
+355 KKTI
-363 TKKTT
+363 KK
-368 TTAQGG
+368 AVKQRG
-374 IYTPEERAAKYT
+374 IYTEEERAAKYT

-416 LDVQDIYLS
+416 LEVQDMYLS
-425 IGEFQRTNSTG
+425 IGKFQCTNSTG
-436 GAFYSLGD
+436 GAFYSPTD
-444 KKIHMSLKDDR
+444 KKIHMSLKDER
-455 NLRIRYFGEK
+455 NLRIQFGEK
-465 HRYDVLFHEWGHLID
+465 HRYDVLFHEWGHMID
-480 DQGVTKRSKEYK
+480 DQATPDDFKMYRFSGGSEPMYS
-492 FADGKELMF
+492 
-501 AKITM
+501 KITLKN
-506 DTAVKPTGLAQS
+506 AIKPTGLAQA
-518 FERDMNNWKA
+518 FERDMNNWQA
-528 KWVEEKFQGKKTL
+528 KWVQEKFHGKKTL
-541 ADTPAPLVNGKFAD
+541 ENTPAALVNGKFAD
-555 FLQQNE
+555 FLHDNE
-561 VFTIALQDAAR
+561 VFTIALQDAAK
-572 GMSKGAVKTKWGHD
+572 GMSAGAVKTKWGHD
-586 TNYYTRNAVGNINE
+586 AKYYTRNQDGNISA
-600 YEAACIEVSSELW
+600 YESACIEVSSELW
-613 AEISSSMTQPETR
+613 AEISSNMTQPETR

-639 YEKIVKKTLKTIKK
+639 YDEIVKDTLKQFKK

>member
-1 MAKTKFIMDRAEDE
+1 MGRTEFDGNRNTQNAID
-15 LNENQREYLKTLN
+15 YLKTLN
-28 NQLRNKPREL
+28 GQLNNKPKEL

-62 KNAYGDSKAVKNL
+62 KNAYGDNKAVKNL

-85 ELLKVVMKYNSQAA
+85 ELLKVVMKYNSKVA

-146 EDRKGLDKRL
+146 EDRKGLNKRL

-213 RKYSGGLDYESLR
+213 RKYSSGLDYESLR

-326 MDKIPEYKGL
+326 MNKIPEYKGL
-336 GGTAKTKPKTTRVK
+336 GGTAKPKVVKPKTTKR
-350 TTTTK
+350 TTK
-355 KKTATTKT
+355 
-363 TKKTT
+363 
-368 TTAQGG
+368 QRG
-374 IYTPEERAAKYT
+374 IYTTEERAAKYT
-386 ELHETLKKQI
+386 ELEQVLKKQI

-416 LDVQDIYLS
+416 LEVQDMYLS
-425 IGEFQRTNSTG
+425 IGKFQRTNSTG
-436 GAFYSLGD
+436 GAFYSPTD
-444 KKIHMSLKDDR
+444 KKIHMSLKDER
-455 NLRIRYFGEK
+455 NLRIQFGEK
-465 HRYDVLFHEWGHLID
+465 HRYDVLFHEWGHMID
-480 DQGVTKRSKEYK
+480 DQATPDDFKMYRFSGGSEPMYN
-492 FADGKELMF
+492 
-501 AKITM
+501 KITLKN
-506 DTAVKPTGLAQS
+506 AIKPTGLAQS
-518 FERDMNNWKA
+518 FERDMKNWQA
-528 KWVEEKFQGKKTL
+528 KWVQEKFHGKKTL
-541 ADTPAPLVNGKFAD
+541 ENTPAALVNGKFAD
-555 FLQQNE
+555 FLHDNE
-561 VFTIALQDAAR
+561 VFTIALQDAAK
-572 GMSKGAVKTKWGHD
+572 GMSAGAVKTKWGHD
-586 TNYYTRNAVGNINE
+586 AKYYTRNQDGNISA
-600 YEAACIEVSSELW
+600 YESACIEVSSELW
-613 AEISSSMTQPETR
+613 AEISSNMTQPETR

-639 YEKIVKKTLKTIKK
+639 YDKIVKDTLKQFKK

>member
-1 MAKTKFIMDRAEDE
+1 MAKTQFTMNKPEDK
-15 LNENQREYLKTLN
+15 LNANQREYLDTLN
-28 NQLRNKPREL
+28 KQLRNKPREL

-85 ELLKVVMKYNSQAA
+85 ELLKVVMKYNSKVAT
-99 KDLSDINKQMMQLL
+99 DLADINKQMMQLL
-113 MGDGYQQIKEQV
+113 MGDGYKQIKDQV

-134 DTVEQLIRGKLY
+134 DTVEQVIQGKLY
-146 EDRKGLDKRL
+146 EKRKGLDKTL
-156 WSCTN
+156 WSCTDK
-161 TSGEKI
+161 SGVKI

-243 RKVNPYMGG
+243 KRVNPYMGG
-252 VKWHSNHEAG
+252 VQWHSNHEAG
-262 RTCDLCN
+262 RTCDACN
-269 SRDGHIFI
+269 ALDGRLFI
-277 VDKEDIPLDHPNGAC
+277 IDKEDIPLDHPNGAC

-297 WMINGKEATPEEIAK
+297 WMINGKKATPEDIAK

-326 MDKIPEYKGL
+326 MNKIPEYKGL
-336 GGTAKTKPKTTRVK
+336 GGTKAPAKSI
-350 TTTTK
+350 
-355 KKTATTKT
+355 KKTI
-363 TKKTT
+363 KK
-368 TTAQGG
+368 AVKQRG
-374 IYTPEERAAKYT
+374 IYTEEERAAKYT

-416 LDVQDIYLS
+416 LEVQDMYLS
-425 IGEFQRTNSTG
+425 IGKFQRTNSTG
-436 GAFYSLGD
+436 GAFYSPTD
-444 KKIHMSLKDDR
+444 KKIHMSLKDER
-455 NLRIRYFGEK
+455 NLRIQFGEK
-465 HRYDVLFHEWGHLID
+465 HRYDVLFHEWGHMID
-480 DQGVTKRSKEYK
+480 DQATPDDFKMYRFSGGSEPMYS
-492 FADGKELMF
+492 
-501 AKITM
+501 KITLKN
-506 DTAVKPTGLAQS
+506 AIKPTGLAQA

-528 KWVEEKFQGKKTL
+528 KWVEEKFHGKKTL
-541 ADTPAPLVNGKFAD
+541 DNTPAPLVNGKFAD
-555 FLQQNE
+555 FLHDNE
-561 VFTIALQDAAR
+561 VFTIALQDAAK
-572 GMSKGAVKTKWGHD
+572 GMSAGAVKTKWGHD
-586 TNYYTRNAVGNINE
+586 AKYYTRNQDGNISA
-600 YEAACIEVSSELW
+600 YESACIEVSSELW

-639 YEKIVKKTLKTIKK
+639 YDKIVKDTLKQFKK

>member
-1 MAKTKFIMDRAEDE
+1 MGRTEFDGNRNTQNAID
-15 LNENQREYLKTLN
+15 YLKTLN
-28 NQLRNKPREL
+28 GQLNNKPKEL

-85 ELLKVVMKYNSQAA
+85 ELLKVVMKYNSKVA

-113 MGDGYQQIKEQV
+113 MGDGYQQIKDQV

-134 DTVEQLIRGKLY
+134 DTVEQLIRGKVY

-187 LKQFAMGGH
+187 LKEFAMGGH

-213 RKYSGGLDYESLR
+213 RKYSSGLDYESLR

-326 MDKIPEYKGL
+326 MNKIPEYKGL
-336 GGTAKTKPKTTRVK
+336 GGTKAPAKSI
-350 TTTTK
+350 
-355 KKTATTKT
+355 KKTI
-363 TKKTT
+363 KK
-368 TTAQGG
+368 AVKQRG
-374 IYTPEERAAKYT
+374 IYTEEERATKYT

-416 LDVQDIYLS
+416 LEVQDMYLS
-425 IGEFQRTNSTG
+425 IGKFQRTNSTG
-436 GAFYSLGD
+436 GAFYSPTD
-444 KKIHMSLKDDR
+444 KKIHMSLKDER
-455 NLRIRYFGEK
+455 NLRIQFGEK
-465 HRYDVLFHEWGHLID
+465 HRYDVLFHEWGHMID
-480 DQGVTKRSKEYK
+480 DQATPDDFKMYRFSGGSEPMYN
-492 FADGKELMF
+492 
-501 AKITM
+501 KITLKN
-506 DTAVKPTGLAQS
+506 AIKPTGLAQS
-518 FERDMNNWKA
+518 FERDMKNWQA
-528 KWVEEKFQGKKTL
+528 KWVQEKFHGKKTL
-541 ADTPAPLVNGKFAD
+541 ENTPAALVNGKFAD
-555 FLQQNE
+555 FLHDNE
-561 VFTIALQDAAR
+561 VFTIALQDAAK
-572 GMSKGAVKTKWGHD
+572 GMSAGAVKTKWGHD
-586 TNYYTRNAVGNINE
+586 LKYYTRNQDGNISA
-600 YEAACIEVSSELW
+600 YESACIEVSSELW
-613 AEISSSMTQPETR
+613 AEISSNMTQPETR

-639 YEKIVKKTLKTIKK
+639 YDKIVKDTLKQFKK

>member
-1 MAKTKFIMDRAEDE
+1 VDVLGRTEFSGVGNTQNSID
-15 LNENQREYLKTLN
+15 YFKTLN
-28 NQLRNKPREL
+28 GQLNNKPREL

-62 KNAYGDSKAVKNL
+62 KNAYGDNKAVKNL
-75 TAAYSQQIYD
+75 TAAYSQQIYN
-85 ELLKVVMKYNSQAA
+85 ELLTVVMKYNSKVAN
-99 KDLSDINKQMMQLL
+99 DLADINKQMMQLL
-113 MGDGYQQIKEQV
+113 MGDGYKQIKDQV

-134 DTVEQLIRGKLY
+134 DTVEQVIRGKLY

-226 LARTTITHQAQI
+226 LARTTITHQSQI

-243 RKVNPYMGG
+243 KRVNPYMGG

-269 SRDGHIFI
+269 ERDGHIFI

-312 DMRAWANG
+312 DMKAWANG

-326 MDKIPEYKGL
+326 MNKIPEYKGL
-336 GGTAKTKPKTTRVK
+336 GGTKTPAKSI
-350 TTTTK
+350 
-355 KKTATTKT
+355 KKTIKRAVK
-363 TKKTT
+363 
-368 TTAQGG
+368 QRG
-374 IYTPEERAAKYT
+374 IYTEEERAAKYT

-416 LDVQDIYLS
+416 LDVQDMYLS
-425 IGEFQRTNSTG
+425 IGEFQRTNSTD

-444 KKIHMSLKDDR
+444 KKIHMSLKDER

-480 DQGVTKRSKEYK
+480 DQGVAKRSKEYK

-555 FLQQNE
+555 FLDQNE
-561 VFTIALQDAAR
+561 VFTVALQDAAR

-613 AEISSSMTQPETR
+613 AEISSNMTQPETR

-639 YEKIVKKTLKTIKK
+639 YDKIVKDTLKQFKKK

>member
-1 MAKTKFIMDRAEDE
+1 MGRTEFSGVGNTQNSID
-15 LNENQREYLKTLN
+15 YLKTLN
-28 NQLRNKPREL
+28 GQLNNKPKEL

-62 KNAYGDSKAVKNL
+62 KNAYGDNKAVKNL

-113 MGDGYQQIKEQV
+113 MGDGYQQIKDQV

-134 DTVEQLIRGKLY
+134 DTVEQLIRGKVY

-187 LKQFAMGGH
+187 LKEFAMGGH

-213 RKYSGGLDYESLR
+213 RKYSSGLDYESLR

-336 GGTAKTKPKTTRVK
+336 GGTAKPKVVKPKTTKR
-350 TTTTK
+350 TTK
-355 KKTATTKT
+355 
-363 TKKTT
+363 
-368 TTAQGG
+368 QRG
-374 IYTPEERAAKYT
+374 IYTTEERAAKYT

-416 LDVQDIYLS
+416 LEVQDMYLS
-425 IGEFQRTNSTG
+425 IGKFQRTNSTG
-436 GAFYSLGD
+436 GAFYSPTD
-444 KKIHMSLKDDR
+444 KKIHMSLKDER
-455 NLRIRYFGEK
+455 NLRIQFGEK
-465 HRYDVLFHEWGHLID
+465 HRYDVLFHEWGHMID
-480 DQGVTKRSKEYK
+480 DQATPDDFKMYRFSGGSEPMYN
-492 FADGKELMF
+492 
-501 AKITM
+501 KITLKN
-506 DTAVKPTGLAQS
+506 AIKATGLAQS
-518 FERDMNNWKA
+518 FERDMKNWQA
-528 KWVEEKFQGKKTL
+528 KWVQEKFHGKKTL
-541 ADTPAPLVNGKFAD
+541 ENTPAALVNGKFAD
-555 FLQQNE
+555 FLHDNE
-561 VFTIALQDAAR
+561 VFTIALQDAAK
-572 GMSKGAVKTKWGHD
+572 GMSAGAVKTKWGHD
-586 TNYYTRNAVGNINE
+586 LKYYTRNQDGNISA
-600 YEAACIEVSSELW
+600 YESACIEVSSELW
-613 AEISSSMTQPETR
+613 AEISSNMTQPETR

-639 YEKIVKKTLKTIKK
+639 YDKIVKDTLKQFKK

>member
-1 MAKTKFIMDRAEDE
+1 MGRTEFDGNRNTQNAID
-15 LNENQREYLKTLN
+15 YLKTLN
-28 NQLRNKPREL
+28 GQLNNKPKEL

-99 KDLSDINKQMMQLL
+99 KDLSDTNKQMMQLL

-125 DKLVDIVNA
+125 DKLVDIVNT

-213 RKYSGGLDYESLR
+213 RKYSSGLDYESLR

-312 DMRAWANG
+312 DMKAWANG

-326 MDKIPEYKGL
+326 MNKIPEYKGL
-336 GGTAKTKPKTTRVK
+336 GGTKAPAKSI
-350 TTTTK
+350 
-355 KKTATTKT
+355 KKTI
-363 TKKTT
+363 KK
-368 TTAQGG
+368 AVKQRG
-374 IYTPEERAAKYT
+374 IYTEEERAAKYT

-416 LDVQDIYLS
+416 LEVQDMYLS
-425 IGEFQRTNSTG
+425 IGKFQRTNSTG
-436 GAFYSLGD
+436 GAFYSPTD
-444 KKIHMSLKDDR
+444 KKIHMSLKDER
-455 NLRIRYFGEK
+455 NLRIQFGEK
-465 HRYDVLFHEWGHLID
+465 HRYDVLFHEWGHMID
-480 DQGVTKRSKEYK
+480 DQATPDDFKMYRFSGGSEPMYS
-492 FADGKELMF
+492 
-501 AKITM
+501 KITLKN
-506 DTAVKPTGLAQS
+506 AIKPTGLAQA

-528 KWVEEKFQGKKTL
+528 KWVEEKFHGKKTL
-541 ADTPAPLVNGKFAD
+541 DNTPAPLVNGKFAD
-555 FLQQNE
+555 FLHDNE
-561 VFTIALQDAAR
+561 VFTIALQDAAK
-572 GMSKGAVKTKWGHD
+572 GMSAGAVKTKWGHD
-586 TNYYTRNAVGNINE
+586 AKYYTRNQDGNISA
-600 YEAACIEVSSELW
+600 YESACIEVSSELW

-639 YEKIVKKTLKTIKK
+639 YDKLVKDTLKQFKK

>member
-1 MAKTKFIMDRAEDE
+1 MAKTQFISDTQTQNG
-15 LNENQREYLKTLN
+15 LEYLETLN
-28 NQLRNKPREL
+28 KQLRNKPREL
-38 TKKQQQQI
+38 TKYQQQQI

-85 ELLKVVMKYNSQAA
+85 ELLKVVMKYNSKVAT
-99 KDLSDINKQMMQLL
+99 DLADINKQMMQLL
-113 MGDGYQQIKEQV
+113 MGDGYKQIKDQV

-134 DTVEQLIRGKLY
+134 DTVEQVIQGKLY
-146 EDRKGLDKRL
+146 EKRRGLDKTL
-156 WSCTN
+156 WSCTDK
-161 TSGEKI
+161 SGVKI

-312 DMRAWANG
+312 DMKAWANG

-336 GGTAKTKPKTTRVK
+336 GGTAKSKVVK
-350 TTTTK
+350 SKATK
-355 KKTATTKT
+355 KRSTK
-363 TKKTT
+363 
-368 TTAQGG
+368 QRG
-374 IYTPEERAAKYT
+374 IYTQEERAAKYT
-386 ELHETLKKQI
+386 ELEQVLKKQI

-416 LDVQDIYLS
+416 LEVQDMYLS
-425 IGEFQRTNSTG
+425 IGKFQRTNSTG
-436 GAFYSLGD
+436 GAFYSPTD
-444 KKIHMSLKDDR
+444 KKIHMSLKDER
-455 NLRIRYFGEK
+455 NLRIQFGEK
-465 HRYDVLFHEWGHLID
+465 HRYDVLFHEWGHMID
-480 DQGVTKRSKEYK
+480 DQATPDDFKMYRFSGGSEPMYN
-492 FADGKELMF
+492 
-501 AKITM
+501 KITLKN
-506 DTAVKPTGLAQS
+506 AIKPTGLAQS
-518 FERDMNNWKA
+518 FERDMKNWQA
-528 KWVEEKFQGKKTL
+528 KWVQEKFHGKKTL
-541 ADTPAPLVNGKFAD
+541 ENTPAALVNGKFAD
-555 FLQQNE
+555 FLHDNE
-561 VFTIALQDAAR
+561 VFTIALQDAAK
-572 GMSKGAVKTKWGHD
+572 GMSAGAVKTKWGHD
-586 TNYYTRNAVGNINE
+586 AKYYTRNQDGNISA
-600 YEAACIEVSSELW
+600 YESACIEVSSELW
-613 AEISSSMTQPETR
+613 AEISSNMTQPETR

-639 YEKIVKKTLKTIKK
+639 YDKIVKDTLKQFKK

>member
-1 MAKTKFIMDRAEDE
+1 MARTEFSGVGNTQNSID
-15 LNENQREYLKTLN
+15 YFKTLN
-28 NQLRNKPREL
+28 GQLNNKPREL

-85 ELLKVVMKYNSQAA
+85 ELLKVVMKYNSKVAT
-99 KDLSDINKQMMQLL
+99 DLADVNKQMMQLL
-113 MGDGYQQIKEQV
+113 MGDGYKQIKDQV
-125 DKLVDIVNA
+125 DKLVDVVNA
-134 DTVEQLIRGKLY
+134 DTVEQVIRGKLY

-243 RKVNPYMGG
+243 KRVNPYMGG
-252 VKWHSNHEAG
+252 VQWHSNHEAG
-262 RTCDLCN
+262 RTCDACN
-269 SRDGHIFI
+269 ALDGRLFI
-277 VDKEDIPLDHPNGAC
+277 IDKEDIPLDHPNGAC

-297 WMINGKEATPEEIAK
+297 WMINGKKATPEDIAK

-336 GGTAKTKPKTTRVK
+336 GGTKTP
-350 TTTTK
+350 TK
-355 KKTATTKT
+355 SIKKTIKRAVK
-363 TKKTT
+363 
-368 TTAQGG
+368 QRG
-374 IYTPEERAAKYT
+374 IYTEEERAAKYT

-416 LDVQDIYLS
+416 LDVQDMYLS

-444 KKIHMSLKDDR
+444 KKIHMSLKDER

-480 DQGVTKRSKEYK
+480 DQGVAKRSKEYK

-555 FLQQNE
+555 FLDQNE
-561 VFTIALQDAAR
+561 VFTVALQDAAR

-613 AEISSSMTQPETR
+613 AEISSNMTQPETR

-639 YEKIVKKTLKTIKK
+639 YDKIVKDTLKQFKKK

>member
-1 MAKTKFIMDRAEDE
+1 MGRTEFDGNRNTQNAID
-15 LNENQREYLKTLN
+15 YLKTLN
-28 NQLRNKPREL
+28 GQLNNKPKEL

-62 KNAYGDSKAVKNL
+62 KNAYGDNKAVKNL

-113 MGDGYQQIKEQV
+113 MGDGYQQIKDQV

-134 DTVEQLIRGKLY
+134 DTVEQLIRGKVY

-187 LKQFAMGGH
+187 LKEFAMGGH

-213 RKYSGGLDYESLR
+213 RKYSSGLDYESLR

-336 GGTAKTKPKTTRVK
+336 GGTAKPKVVKPKTTKR
-350 TTTTK
+350 TTK
-355 KKTATTKT
+355 
-363 TKKTT
+363 
-368 TTAQGG
+368 QRG
-374 IYTPEERAAKYT
+374 IYTTEERAAKYT

-416 LDVQDIYLS
+416 LEVQDMYLS
-425 IGEFQRTNSTG
+425 IGKFQRTNSTG
-436 GAFYSLGD
+436 GAFYSPTD
-444 KKIHMSLKDDR
+444 KKIHMSLKDER
-455 NLRIRYFGEK
+455 NLRIQFGEK
-465 HRYDVLFHEWGHLID
+465 HRYDVLFHEWGHMID
-480 DQGVTKRSKEYK
+480 DQATPDDFKMYRFSGGSEPMYN
-492 FADGKELMF
+492 
-501 AKITM
+501 KITLKN
-506 DTAVKPTGLAQS
+506 AIKATGLAQS
-518 FERDMNNWKA
+518 FERDMKNWQA
-528 KWVEEKFQGKKTL
+528 KWVQEKFHGKKTL
-541 ADTPAPLVNGKFAD
+541 ENTPAALVNGKFAD
-555 FLQQNE
+555 FLHDNE
-561 VFTIALQDAAR
+561 VFTIALQDAAK
-572 GMSKGAVKTKWGHD
+572 GMSAGAVKTKWGHD
-586 TNYYTRNAVGNINE
+586 LKYYTRNQDGNISA
-600 YEAACIEVSSELW
+600 YESACIEVSSELW
-613 AEISSSMTQPETR
+613 AEISSNMTQPETR

-639 YEKIVKKTLKTIKK
+639 YDKIVKDTLKQFKK

>member
-1 MAKTKFIMDRAEDE
+1 MGKTKFIMNKPEDE

-28 NQLRNKPREL
+28 NQLRNKPKEL

-85 ELLKVVMKYNSQAA
+85 ELLKVVMKYNSQVAS
-99 KDLSDINKQMMQLL
+99 DLSDINKQMMQLL
-113 MGDGYQQIKEQV
+113 MGDGYQQIKGQV
-125 DKLVDIVNA
+125 DKLVDIVNV
-134 DTVEQLIRGKLY
+134 DTVEQLIRGKVY
-146 EDRKGLDKRL
+146 EDRKGLNKRL

-176 EGMSAADMAEN
+176 EGMGAAEMAEN

-213 RKYSGGLDYESLR
+213 RKYSSGLDYESLR

-312 DMRAWANG
+312 DMKAWANG

-326 MDKIPEYKGL
+326 MNKIPEYKGL
-336 GGTAKTKPKTTRVK
+336 GGTKAPAKSI
-350 TTTTK
+350 
-355 KKTATTKT
+355 KKTI
-363 TKKTT
+363 KK
-368 TTAQGG
+368 AVKQRG
-374 IYTPEERAAKYT
+374 IYTEEERAAKYT

-416 LDVQDIYLS
+416 LDVQDMYLS

-436 GAFYSLGD
+436 GAFYSPTD
-444 KKIHMSLKDDR
+444 KKIHMPLKDER
-455 NLRIRYFGEK
+455 NLRIQFGEK
-465 HRYDVLFHEWGHLID
+465 HRYDVLFHEWGHMID
-480 DQGVTKRSKEYK
+480 DQATPDDFKMYRFSGGSEPMYS
-492 FADGKELMF
+492 
-501 AKITM
+501 KITLKN
-506 DTAVKPTGLAQS
+506 AIKPTGLAQA

-528 KWVEEKFQGKKTL
+528 KWVEEKFHGKKTL
-541 ADTPAPLVNGKFAD
+541 DNTPAPLVNGKFAD
-555 FLQQNE
+555 FLHDNE
-561 VFTIALQDAAR
+561 VFTIALQDAAK
-572 GMSKGAVKTKWGHD
+572 GMSAGAVKTKWGHD
-586 TNYYTRNAVGNINE
+586 AKYYTRNQDGNISA
-600 YEAACIEVSSELW
+600 YESACIEVSSELW

-639 YEKIVKKTLKTIKK
+639 YDKLVKDTLKQFKK

>member
-1 MAKTKFIMDRAEDE
+1 MAKTQFIMNKPKDK
-15 LNENQREYLKTLN
+15 LNANQREYLDTLN
-28 NQLRNKPREL
+28 NQLNNKPREL

-56 TINRGI
+56 TINKGI

-85 ELLKVVMKYNSQAA
+85 ELLKVVMKYNSKVAT
-99 KDLSDINKQMMQLL
+99 DLADVNKQMMQLL
-113 MGDGYQQIKEQV
+113 MGDGYKQIKDQV
-125 DKLVDIVNA
+125 DKLVDVVNA
-134 DTVEQLIRGKLY
+134 DTVEQVIRGKLY

-187 LKQFAMGGH
+187 LKEFAMGGH

-213 RKYSGGLDYESLR
+213 RKYSSGLDYESLR

-312 DMRAWANG
+312 DMKAWANG

-326 MDKIPEYKGL
+326 MNKIPEYKGL
-336 GGTAKTKPKTTRVK
+336 GGTKAPAKSI
-350 TTTTK
+350 
-355 KKTATTKT
+355 KKTI
-363 TKKTT
+363 KK
-368 TTAQGG
+368 AVKQRG
-374 IYTPEERAAKYT
+374 IYTEEERAAKYT

-416 LDVQDIYLS
+416 LEVQDMYLS
-425 IGEFQRTNSTG
+425 IGKFQRTNSTG
-436 GAFYSLGD
+436 GAFYSPTD
-444 KKIHMSLKDDR
+444 KKIHMSLKDER
-455 NLRIRYFGEK
+455 NLRIQFGEK
-465 HRYDVLFHEWGHLID
+465 HRYDVLFHEWGHMID
-480 DQGVTKRSKEYK
+480 DQATPDDFKMYRFSGGSEPMYS
-492 FADGKELMF
+492 
-501 AKITM
+501 KITLKN
-506 DTAVKPTGLAQS
+506 AIKPTGLAQA

-528 KWVEEKFQGKKTL
+528 KWVEEKFHGKKTL
-541 ADTPAPLVNGKFAD
+541 DNTPAPLVNGKFAD
-555 FLQQNE
+555 FLHDNE
-561 VFTIALQDAAR
+561 VFTIALQDAAK
-572 GMSKGAVKTKWGHD
+572 GMSAGAVKTKWGHD
-586 TNYYTRNAVGNINE
+586 AKYYTRNQDGNISA
-600 YEAACIEVSSELW
+600 YESACIEVSSELW

-639 YEKIVKKTLKTIKK
+639 YDKLVKDTLKQFKK

>member
-1 MAKTKFIMDRAEDE
+1 MGRTEFSGVGNTQNSID
-15 LNENQREYLKTLN
+15 YFKTLN
-28 NQLRNKPREL
+28 SQLNSKPREL

-85 ELLKVVMKYNSQAA
+85 ELLKVVMKYNSKVAN
-99 KDLSDINKQMMQLL
+99 DLADINKQMMQLL
-113 MGDGYQQIKEQV
+113 MGDGYKQIKDQV

-134 DTVEQLIRGKLY
+134 DTVEQVIRGKLY

-176 EGMSAADMAEN
+176 EGMGATDMAEN
-187 LKQFAMGGH
+187 LKEFAMGGH

-201 NKIREKLGSGYA
+201 NKIREKLGSAYA

-226 LARTTITHQAQI
+226 LARTTITHQAQV

-243 RKVNPYMGG
+243 KRVNPYMGG

-269 SRDGHIFI
+269 ERDGRIFI
-277 VDKEDIPLDHPNGAC
+277 VDKDDIPLDHPNGAC

-312 DMRAWANG
+312 DMKAWANG

-336 GGTAKTKPKTTRVK
+336 GGTAKPKTKTKTKTTRVK
-350 TTTTK
+350 TTKTK
-355 KKTATTKT
+355 ATTTKT
-363 TKKTT
+363 TKK
-368 TTAQGG
+368 AAKQNGG
-374 IYTPEERAAKYT
+374 IYTPEERAAKYA
-386 ELHETLKKQI
+386 ELHETLKNEMRT
-396 SKTNKKYTTEGILEA
+396 TNKKYTADGVLKA
-411 LKQAP
+411 LQQAP
-416 LDVQDIYLS
+416 LDVQDMYLS
-425 IGEFQRTNSTG
+425 VGKFQRINSAG
-436 GAFYSLGD
+436 GAFYSPSD
-444 KKIHMSLKDDR
+444 FKIHMSFSDDR
-455 NLRIRYFGEK
+455 NLRLPFGEK

-480 DQGVTKRSKEYK
+480 DQGAGDKVKSYK
-492 FADGKELMF
+492 FSGGSERRYTKLTLKDA
-501 AKITM
+501 I
-506 DTAVKPTGLAQS
+506 KPTGLAQS
-518 FERDMNNWKA
+518 FEKDMKNWQA
-528 KWVEEKFQGKKTL
+528 KWVEEKFHGKKTL
-541 ADTPAPLVNGKFAD
+541 EDTPATLVNGKFAD
-555 FLQQNE
+555 FLHENE
-561 VFTIALQDAAR
+561 VFTIALQDAAK
-572 GMSKGAVKTKWGHD
+572 GISAGAVNTRWGHD
-586 TNYYTRNAVGNINE
+586 LKYYTRNANRKISD
-600 YEAACIEVSSELW
+600 YESACIEVSSELW

-626 KFLYENFPEMMKS
+626 EFLYANFPEMMKS
-639 YEKIVKKTLKTIKK
+639 YDKLVKATLKEYKKK

>member
-1 MAKTKFIMDRAEDE
+1 MARTEFSGVGNTQNSID
-15 LNENQREYLKTLN
+15 YFKTLN
-28 NQLRNKPREL
+28 GQLNNKPREL

-113 MGDGYQQIKEQV
+113 MGDGYKQIKDQV

-134 DTVEQLIRGKLY
+134 DTVEQIVQGKLY
-146 EDRKGLDKRL
+146 ERGKGLDKTL
-156 WSCTN
+156 WNATSK
-161 TSGEKI
+161 SGEKI

-176 EGMSAADMAEN
+176 EGMSAAEMSEN

-226 LARTTITHQAQI
+226 LARTTITHQSQI

-243 RKVNPYMGG
+243 KRVNPYMGG

-312 DMRAWANG
+312 DMKAWANG

-336 GGTAKTKPKTTRVK
+336 GGTAKPTTKAKTTRVK
-350 TTTTK
+350 TTKTK
-355 KKTATTKT
+355 AAK
-363 TKKTT
+363 
-368 TTAQGG
+368 GG
-374 IYTPEERAAKYT
+374 IYTEEERAAKYV
-386 ELHETLKKQI
+386 ELHETLKKEI
-396 SKTNKKYTTEGILEA
+396 RTTNKKYTADGIIDR

-416 LDVQDIYLS
+416 LDVQDLYLS
-425 IGEFQRTNSTG
+425 VGKFERTTSNG
-436 GAFYSLGD
+436 GAYYSPTD
-444 KKIHMSLKDDR
+444 KKIHMSFSDGR
-455 NLRIRYFGEK
+455 NLRVSFGEH

-480 DQGVTKRSKEYK
+480 DQGAGDDVKFYRFSGGSEPMYTKLTLKNAIKEK
-492 FADGKELMF
+492 
-501 AKITM
+501 
-506 DTAVKPTGLAQS
+506 GLAQS

-528 KWVEEKFQGKKTL
+528 KWVEEKFHGKKTL
-541 ADTPAPLVNGKFAD
+541 DNTPAPLVNGKFAD
-555 FLQQNE
+555 FLHENE
-561 VFTIALQDAAR
+561 VYTIALQDAAK
-572 GMSKGAVKTKWGHD
+572 GMSAGAVKTRWGHD
-586 TNYYTRNAVGNINE
+586 LNYYTRNQDGNISA
-600 YEAACIEVSSELW
+600 YESACIEVSSELW
-613 AEISSSMTQPETR
+613 AELNSSMTQPETR

-639 YEKIVKKTLKTIKK
+639 YDKIVKDTLKQFKK

>member
-1 MAKTKFIMDRAEDE
+1 MGKTKFIMNKPEDE

-28 NQLRNKPREL
+28 NQLRNKPKEL

-62 KNAYGDSKAVKNL
+62 KNAYGDNKAVKNL

-85 ELLKVVMKYNSQAA
+85 ELLKVVMKYNSQVAS
-99 KDLSDINKQMMQLL
+99 DLSDINKQMMQLL
-113 MGDGYQQIKEQV
+113 MGDGYKQIKDQV
-125 DKLVDIVNA
+125 DKLVDVVNA
-134 DTVEQLIRGKLY
+134 DTVEQVIRGKLY

-176 EGMSAADMAEN
+176 EGISAADMAEN

-312 DMRAWANG
+312 DMKAWANG

-326 MDKIPEYKGL
+326 MNKIPEYKGL
-336 GGTAKTKPKTTRVK
+336 GGTKQPAKSI
-350 TTTTK
+350 
-355 KKTATTKT
+355 KKTI
-363 TKKTT
+363 KK
-368 TTAQGG
+368 AVKQRG
-374 IYTPEERAAKYT
+374 IYTEEERAAKYT

-416 LDVQDIYLS
+416 LEVQDMYLS
-425 IGEFQRTNSTG
+425 IGKFQRTNSTG
-436 GAFYSLGD
+436 GAFYSPTD
-444 KKIHMSLKDDR
+444 KKIHMSLKDER
-455 NLRIRYFGEK
+455 NLRIQFGEK
-465 HRYDVLFHEWGHLID
+465 HRYDVLFHEWGHMID
-480 DQGVTKRSKEYK
+480 DQATPDDFKMYRFSGGSEPMYS
-492 FADGKELMF
+492 
-501 AKITM
+501 KITLKN
-506 DTAVKPTGLAQS
+506 AIKPTGLAQA
-518 FERDMNNWKA
+518 FERDMNNWQA
-528 KWVEEKFQGKKTL
+528 KWVQEKFHGKKTL
-541 ADTPAPLVNGKFAD
+541 ENTPAPLVNGKFAD
-555 FLQQNE
+555 FLHANE
-561 VFTIALQDAAR
+561 VHTIALQDAAR
-572 GMSKGAVKTKWGHD
+572 GMSAGAVKTKWGHD
-586 TNYYTRNAVGNINE
+586 GKYYTRNQDGNISA
-600 YEAACIEVSSELW
+600 YESACIEVSSELW
-613 AEISSSMTQPETR
+613 AEISSNMTQPETR

-639 YEKIVKKTLKTIKK
+639 YDKIVKDTLKQFKK

>member
-1 MAKTKFIMDRAEDE
+1 MAKTQFISDTQTQNG
-15 LNENQREYLKTLN
+15 LEYLETLN
-28 NQLRNKPREL
+28 KQLRNKPREL
-38 TKKQQQQI
+38 TKYQQQQI

-62 KNAYGDSKAVKNL
+62 KNAYGDNKAVKNL

-85 ELLKVVMKYNSQAA
+85 ELLKVVMKYNSKVAN
-99 KDLSDINKQMMQLL
+99 DLSDINKQMMQLL
-113 MGDGYQQIKEQV
+113 MGDDYKQIKDQV

-134 DTVEQLIRGKLY
+134 DTVEQLIRGKVY

-176 EGMSAADMAEN
+176 EGMGAAEMAQN
-187 LKQFAMGGH
+187 LKEFAMGGH

-226 LARTTITHQAQI
+226 LARTTITHQSQI

-269 SRDGHIFI
+269 ERDGHIFI

-326 MDKIPEYKGL
+326 MNKIPEYKGL
-336 GGTAKTKPKTTRVK
+336 GGTKQPAKSI
-350 TTTTK
+350 
-355 KKTATTKT
+355 KKTI
-363 TKKTT
+363 KK
-368 TTAQGG
+368 AVKQRG
-374 IYTPEERAAKYT
+374 IYTEEERAAKYT

-416 LDVQDIYLS
+416 LEVQDMYLS
-425 IGEFQRTNSTG
+425 IGKFQRTNSTG
-436 GAFYSLGD
+436 GAFYSPTD
-444 KKIHMSLKDDR
+444 KKIHMSLKDER
-455 NLRIRYFGEK
+455 NLRIQFGEK
-465 HRYDVLFHEWGHLID
+465 HRYDVLFHEWGHMID
-480 DQGVTKRSKEYK
+480 DQATPDDFKMYRFSGGSEPMYS
-492 FADGKELMF
+492 
-501 AKITM
+501 KITLKN
-506 DTAVKPTGLAQS
+506 AIKPTGLAQA
-518 FERDMNNWKA
+518 FERDMNNWQA
-528 KWVEEKFQGKKTL
+528 KWVQEKFHGKKTL
-541 ADTPAPLVNGKFAD
+541 ENTPAPLVNGKFAD
-555 FLQQNE
+555 FLHANE
-561 VFTIALQDAAR
+561 VHTIALQDAAR
-572 GMSKGAVKTKWGHD
+572 GMSAGAVKTKWGHD
-586 TNYYTRNAVGNINE
+586 GKYYTRNQDGNISA
-600 YEAACIEVSSELW
+600 YESACIEVSSELW
-613 AEISSSMTQPETR
+613 AEISSNMTQPETR

-639 YEKIVKKTLKTIKK
+639 YDKIVKDTLKQFKK